1 MKLSRRKKKRKNKN
15 SRYGWERL
23 SHNTVIIQ
31 TCSVEKE
38 EINAIALSVFG
49 GLKVSSKDL

>member
-1 MKLSRRKKKRKNKN
+1 MKLSRRKKKRKNRN

-38 EINAIALSVFG
+38 EINAIAISVFG
-49 GLKVSSKDL
+49 GLNVSSKDL